1 MAMIKL
7 LIMIGL
13 FFTFPSIAYA
23 QKPLEKISLQLQYLD
38 QFQFAGYYMAKEK
51 GFYKEAG
58 LDVMFKK
65 FDNSIIPTKEV
76 LEGRADYGIGR
87 SSIMIDIAK
96 GKALVPL
103 AAIFQSSPQ
112 ILLAMEKSHI
122 QTLQDIK
129 GKRVMVTPDSME
141 GVTLQAMLNSQGIYT
156 KDFEVIEHNYI
167 LENLINGKVDLMSAY
182 ISNEPFV
189 LEERGIKPIIF
200 HPKAYGFDFYE
211 DILFTTKDEVKN
223 HPQRVDAFLQASLE
237 GWEYA
242 FSHIEESV
250 EVILK
255 KYNEQNKSKE
265 ALLYEAYTLKDLA
278 YTSVSKLGEMNQNKW
293 RRIYDIYRVLGF
305 VKEKI
310 NLEDLVYQVKKRHF
324 LLTQE
329 EKDYLSRKKEI
340 KMCVNPNWMPYEG
353 IRNKNHVGI
362 GADIIKIIEQKIKT
376 PIVLLP
382 TKSWDE
388 SITYARS
395 GRCEVLPIVME
406 TESRREFLSF
416 TRPYATFP
424 FVIATTMDKVFVDD
438 ERELDG
444 KKIAI
449 VKNYAI
455 GEILKKRYRDII
467 FVEVDSIKE
476 ALDKVIK
483 GDVFGYIDSVA
494 TIREAIKT
502 NHYHN
507 SIKISGKLDVLLKL
521 SIGVNRDDRLLFK
534 TISKALESIDQSK
547 IDDIINMQIN
557 TIYHDRLDYNLLWR
571 ILILFILII
580 SVMIWAYR
588 KLSITK
594 KKLEESVNNFETLLN
609 STRDAVVVIDKD
621 LRILLANQS
630 ALDIFGYTQEEIS
643 SLRVEDFI
651 EPTNI
656 DIVKLIQTYNT
667 NVTFEVELYKK
678 DKTLVPC
685 LASGK
690 NIIYKGK
697 PARVSILTNLTDI
710 KKAQQTLIDLNHSL
724 EERVAQEVEIN
735 RQKDKQ
741 MLEQSRLAQMGEM
754 ISMIAHQWRQPLGAI
769 ATTGIDMKMSMMMQK
784 YDLSDTKE
792 REDFERYM
800 QEQIDA
806 IADYVQ
812 NLTETIDDFRTF
824 YKPNKE
830 RELLTIN
837 VPLEKSLGVLKGS
850 FDSYGVV
857 LNKSLQSQKEIALF
871 NNELM
876 QVFLNIL
883 KNALDNFKEKGI
895 EHPTIM
901 IESRDIQKGVML
913 QICDNGG
920 GIPKDII
927 HHIFNPYFSTKDEK
941 NGTGLGLYMSKTIVE
956 EHHQGRLVVTNRDGG
971 VCFCVEIFT

>member
-1 MAMIKL
+1 MIKL
-7 LIMIGL
+7 LIIIGI
-13 FFTFPSIAYA
+13 FFTFPYVAYA
-23 QKPLEKISLQLQYLD
+23 QKSLEKISLQLQYLD

-58 LDVMFKK
+58 LDVEFKK
-65 FDNSIIPTKEV
+65 FDNSIVPIKEV
-76 LEGRADYGIGR
+76 LEGRADYAIGR
-87 SSIMIDIAK
+87 SSILIDIAK
-96 GKALVPL
+96 GKPFVPL

-112 ILLAMEKSHI
+112 ILLATEKSNI
-122 QTLQDIK
+122 QTLQDVK
-129 GKRVMVTPDSME
+129 GKRVMVTPDSIE

-156 KDFEVIEHNYI
+156 KDFKVIEHNYI
-167 LENLINGKVDLMSAY
+167 LENLIDGKVDLMSAY
-182 ISNEPFV
+182 ISNEPFT
-189 LEERGIKPIIF
+189 LQSRGIKPIIF

-211 DILFTTKDEVKN
+211 DILFTTKEEIKN
-223 HPQRVDAFLQASLE
+223 HPDRVDAFLQASLE
-237 GWEYA
+237 GWKYA

-255 KYNEQNKSKE
+255 KYNEQHKSKE
-265 ALLYEAYTLKDLA
+265 ALLYEAYNLKDLA
-278 YTSVSKLGEMNQNKW
+278 YTSDSKLGEMREEKW
-293 RRIYDIYRVLGF
+293 RRIYDIYRVLGL

-310 NLEDLVYQVKKRHF
+310 NLEDLVYKIKKSHF
-324 LLTQE
+324 LLRKE
-329 EKDYLSRKKEI
+329 EKDYLAKKKQI
-340 KMCVNPNWMPYEG
+340 IMCADPNWMPYEG
-353 IRNKNHVGI
+353 IRNGKHIGI
-362 GADIIKIIEQKIKT
+362 GADIIKIIEKKIQT

-395 GRCEVLPIVME
+395 GRCEILPILME

-416 TRPYATFP
+416 TKPYATFP
-424 FVIATTMDKVFVDD
+424 FVIATTMEKVFVDD
-438 ERELDG
+438 ERGFDG

-455 GEILKKRYRDII
+455 GEILKNRYKDIS

-476 ALDKVIK
+476 ALDKVIN
-483 GDVFGYIDSVA
+483 GEVFGYVDSVA
-494 TIREAIKT
+494 TIREAIEI
-502 NHYHN
+502 NHYHD
-507 SIKISGKLDVLLKL
+507 SIKISGKLDTLLKL
-521 SIGVNRDDRLLFK
+521 SIGVSRDDALLFQ
-534 TISKALESIDQSK
+534 IVSKALDSINPSK
-547 IDDIINMQIN
+547 IDDIINMKLN
-557 TIYHDRLDYNLLWR
+557 TIHHTRVDYYLLWR
-571 ILILFILII
+571 MLILFIIII
-580 SVMIWAYR
+580 SVILWAYR

-594 KKLEESVNNFETLLN
+594 EKLEESVNNFETLLN

-630 ALDIFGYTQEEIS
+630 ALDIFGYTEEEIS
-643 SLRVEDFI
+643 MLNVKDFI
-651 EPTNI
+651 EPENE
-656 DIVKLIQTYNT
+656 DIVKLIQTYNS
-667 NVTFEVELYKK
+667 NVKFEVELYKK
-678 DKTLVPC
+678 DRTLVPC

-690 NIIYKGK
+690 NIIYKGE

-724 EERVAQEVEIN
+724 EERVTHEVEIN

-769 ATTGIDMKMSMMMQK
+769 AARGIDMKMSMMMQK
-784 YDLSDTKE
+784 YNLSDQRE
-792 REDFERYM
+792 REDFEVYM

-806 IADYVQ
+806 IADYVE

-837 VPLEKSLGVLKGS
+837 VPLEKSLSVLKGS
-850 FDSYGVV
+850 FDTYGVT
-857 LNKSLQSQKEIALF
+857 LKKSLESQKEIALF

-876 QVFLNIL
+876 QVFLNII

-895 EHPTIM
+895 ENPIIM
-901 IESRDIQKGVML
+901 IESRDTKKGVVL
-913 QICDNGG
+913 EICDNGG
-920 GIPKDII
+920 GISKKII
-927 HHIFNPYFSTKDEK
+927 QHIFDPYFSTKDEK

-956 EHHQGRLVVTNRDGG
+956 EHHHGRLVATNREGG